1 MSNWPARA
9 PELDVIVRTLAD
21 RPRAESLF
29 RALDTV
35 RALPFASRAI
45 VIANGPRCDAAVL
58 ETLRA
63 RADVELIYSPI
74 ASASNARVLGRRA
87 VVAPLF
93 TFLDDDDELLSA
105 NVAATL
111 AANDWRADEWD
122 VLIANRL
129 RERGGKTEREHP
141 GLLGYAKDPLLS
153 LLQNNWL
160 GPGAV
165 FYRTQ
170 RISVDLIDVGHGHH
184 EWTHIAFR
192 IARDADI
199 RLRFIDRP
207 TAIYHD
213 TPESMSKHSRHYQ
226 EELKLLAELK
236 SEQGLDSHVRAR
248 LSSKYA
254 NSLHMAA
261 AKAASGG
268 DWWRA
273 WQFHLKSLRPPHTL
287 KYLLY
292 TRKLLHFKNRS
303 DAVPF

>member
-1 MSNWPARA
+1 MNGQPTSAPA
-9 PELDVIVRTLAD
+9 LDVIVRTLAD
-21 RPRAESLF
+21 KPRAKLLF
-29 RALDTV
+29 RALDTI
-35 RALPFASRAI
+35 RALPLASRAI
-45 VIANGPRCDAAVL
+45 VVANGPHCDAAVL

-63 RADVELIYSPI
+63 RADGELIYSPI
-74 ASASNARVLGRRA
+74 ASADKARVLGRRA
-87 VVAPLF
+87 VIAPVF

-111 AANDWRADEWD
+111 AANDCCAEQWD

-129 RERGGKTEREHP
+129 RERDGKTEREHP
-141 GLLGYAKDPLLS
+141 GLLDYAEDPLLS
-153 LLQNNWL
+153 LLRNNWL

-165 FYRTQ
+165 FYRTA
-170 RISVDLIDVGHGHH
+170 RIGTDLLDVGHGHH

-192 IARDADI
+192 LARQPDI

-213 TPESMSKHSRHYQ
+213 TPESMSKLNLHHK
-226 EELKLLAELK
+226 EELELLAELK
-236 SEQGLDSHVRAR
+236 SEQGLTPRVRSR
-248 LSSKYA
+248 LNSKYA

-268 DWWRA
+268 DWWQA
-273 WQFHLKSLRPPHTL
+273 WQFHLKSLRPPYTL

-292 TRKLLHFKNRS
+292 TRKLLHCKSRS
-303 DAVPF
+303 GTPLS